1 MTLKTFFGLA
11 SVLLMLGT
19 AGNAQSPHGEG
30 VPAYV
35 GSQIC
40 ADCHTDAYD
49 AWQTSHH
56 GEAWRVP
63 GEDSFEGAFE
73 GESFEHDGMLA
84 AFSKTGDTYV
94 VTVQEKDG
102 IEAVYEMH
110 SVGGVHPLEHP
121 ILSTGKGRLQSFD
134 VVWDVDQQRWYH
146 LYPDQDLPPEDA
158 FHWTGVYK
166 NWNSRCAECH
176 ATGFEK
182 NYDFSTRRYASTQAE
197 IGVGCEA
204 CHGPAAAHLQIV
216 DGEKPERFSV
226 DLDKWGFTAQMS
238 EPVAAMEQ
246 CAGCHARREGF
257 GNGNPLPGEAFAD
270 NYNLAMLRPGLYH
283 ADGQILDE
291 VYVYGSFLQSK
302 MSQKGVTCANCHD
315 PHTAELVAE
324 SNAVCTQ
331 CHSPAGNPD
340 FVSLRLA
347 DYEDVAHTNHPEG
360 TEAAQ
365 CVSCHMVDKVYMGT
379 DPRRDHSFRVPRPDL
394 SDKLDSPNACTT
406 CHDDKSNVWAAEQVK
421 GWFPNGRWQEPHYGE
436 VLALGR
442 ANPRSAA
449 GDLLGLAQ
457 DEGQPNLVRATA
469 LWLLGPGAT
478 TLDLEDLAA
487 FMENDD
493 PQIRIGALNALRARA
508 VVATA
513 PYLLQGLNDDVRAVR
528 LAAARAIMSQRPDR
542 LPDSLRA
549 GLGRAYREFG
559 SVVQNQMD
567 FAEAH
572 LQVAGYSMVSGNIP
586 SAIAAL
592 SEAVRLN
599 PQSPQAWSSLIRMT
613 AQVEGRSAAK
623 KRMRQA
629 LAFNPDDPGL
639 QALAE
644 QF

>member
-1 MTLKTFFGLA
+1 MTLKTFFGVVLA
-11 SVLLMLGT
+11 CLTLGS
-19 AGNAQSPHGEG
+19 AGNAQTPHGAG

-35 GSQIC
+35 GSETC
-40 ADCHTDAYD
+40 RDCHTDAYD
-49 AWQTSHH
+49 DWKTSHH
-56 GEAWRVP
+56 GEAWRMP
-63 GEDSFEGAFE
+63 GPDSFVGAFE
-73 GESFEHDGMLA
+73 GESFEHDGMRA
-84 AFSKTGDTYV
+84 TFTKDGDAYV
-94 VTVQEKDG
+94 VIVREKDG
-102 IEAVYEMH
+102 VEATYEMH

-134 VVWDVDQQRWYH
+134 VVWDVEQKRWYH
-146 LYPDQDLPPEDA
+146 LYPDQDLPPQDA
-158 FHWTGVYK
+158 YHWTGVYK
-166 NWNSRCAECH
+166 NWNGRCAECH

-182 NYDFSTRRYASTQAE
+182 NYDFRTGRYASTQVE

-204 CHGPAAAHLQIV
+204 CHGPGAAHVQIV
-216 DGEKPERFSV
+216 AGERPERFAVS
-226 DLDKWGFTAQMS
+226 LDNWGFTATMS
-238 EPVAAMEQ
+238 EPAEAMEQ

-270 NYNLAMLRPGLYH
+270 NYNLSMLRPGLYH

-315 PHTAELVAE
+315 PHTAEVLAE
-324 SNAVCTQ
+324 DNAVCTQ

-340 FVSLRLA
+340 FESLRLA

-394 SDKLDSPNACTT
+394 SDALDSPNACIT
-406 CHDDKSNVWAAEQVK
+406 CHDDKSNEWAAGKVRD
-421 GWFPNGRWQEPHYGE
+421 WFPNGRWQEPHYGE
-436 VLALGR
+436 VLAKGR
-442 ANPRSAA
+442 TNPQAA
-449 GDLLGLAQ
+449 ASDLMGLAQ
-457 DEGQPNLVRATA
+457 DEEQPNLVRATA

-478 TLDLEDLAA
+478 SLDLEDLGA
-487 FMENDD
+487 FLQNDD
-493 PQIRIGALNALRARA
+493 PQIRVGALNALRARA

-513 PYLLQGLNDDVRAVR
+513 PYLLQGLNDDVKAVR

-542 LPDSLRA
+542 LPDDLRA
-549 GLGRAYREFG
+549 ALGQAYREFG

-586 SAIAAL
+586 SAVAAL
-592 SEAVRLN
+592 SEAVKLN
-599 PQSPQAWSSLIRMT
+599 PQNTQAWSSLIRMT
-613 AQVEGRSAAK
+613 AQVEGRRAAQ

-629 LAFNPDDPGL
+629 LVYNPDDSDL
-639 QALAE
+639 RQLAE